1 MRVFFRLKG
10 DIREHVKVVD
20 GGKERRKKL
29 SNVCGTVDVV
39 VENVKFINEKRQ
51 KFPHSLVCHSH
62 PCTCPELSMDRDNN
76 VNKKKR
82 GVGRERSTETIRP
95 LVSKI
100 CLFFFRK

>member
-62 PCTCPELSMDRDNN
+62 PCTCPELSMVRDNN
-76 VNKKKR
+76 VNKKSAGLGGSVLQR
-82 GVGRERSTETIRP
+82 
-95 LVSKI
+95 L
-100 CLFFFRK
+100 